1 MQQHK
6 MKHLSRYIK
15 ISCLKNRNR
24 YGIYITKVCIDKKY
38 IKLKEIE
45 FSNRIKFKYKKFLP
59 N

>member
-1 MQQHK
+1 

-24 YGIYITKVCIDKKY
+24 YGIYITKVYIDKKY